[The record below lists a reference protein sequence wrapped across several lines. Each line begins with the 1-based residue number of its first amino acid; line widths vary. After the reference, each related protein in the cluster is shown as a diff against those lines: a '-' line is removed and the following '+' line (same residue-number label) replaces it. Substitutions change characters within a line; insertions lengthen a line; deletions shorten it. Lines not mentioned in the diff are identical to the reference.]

1 MIVREKLLLWKGDNN
16 NFKNVTIAGFLV
28 SDSEISYI
36 SEDELRKI
44 NTEYTLYKAFSIAD
58 VDIKNYLLFIMKY
71 LNNYISLPC
80 FL

>member
-1 MIVREKLLLWKGDNN
+1 M
-16 NFKNVTIAGFLV
+16 V

-71 LNNYISLPC
+71 LNNDISLPC